1 MPVRPETCRPFLH
14 GDFAR
19 AVERRRRSRARA
31 GRVVVAA
38 AALFV
43 LLLLCAIPAYLL
55 ASAASLP
62 FADRSPDWA
71 RLGVLFSGSLR
82 ATLCALVFAVPVG
95 IGAALFAAHFCAP
108 RLRGWLRS
116 ALELLEAV
124 PTVVLGLIA
133 FASIAPWLA
142 RHVAGVLAALAIV
155 PCALLAWGFAIRL
168 PRRRLGWMP
177 LWGVPV
183 LAAACAA
190 GMLAGAG
197 MGDGRFLPTSPWN
210 ALLVGL
216 VLGIATLPTIYAMA
230 EDALASL
237 PAAQTQA
244 ALALGATRW
253 QALMTIA
260 LPAVA
265 SGLVAATCMAAAR
278 CFGETMIV
286 LMASGNTP
294 LSGFD
299 WLGGLR
305 SLSAELA
312 LELPRSAPASPAW
325 RELLLVA
332 LLLLATTMLLHGI
345 ARALRT
351 RLRAGQGA

>member
-1 MPVRPETCRPFLH
+1 MPVQPETCRPFLH
-14 GDFAR
+14 GDLAR
-19 AVERRRRSRARA
+19 AVQRRRRRRARA

-55 ASAASLP
+55 ASAASIP
-62 FADRSPDWA
+62 FAGPAPDWA
-71 RLGVLFSGSLR
+71 RLGILFGGSLR
-82 ATLCALVFAVPVG
+82 ATLCALVFALPIG

-108 RLRGWLRS
+108 RLRSWLRA

-142 RHVAGVLAALAIV
+142 THVAGVLVALIVV
-155 PCALLAWGFAIRL
+155 PCALLAWGFATRM

-177 LWGVPV
+177 LWGAPLVV
-183 LAAACAA
+183 AALAIGVA
-190 GMLAGAG
+190 LGAG
-197 MGDGRFLPTSPWN
+197 IGDARFAPTSPWN

-216 VLGIATLPTIYAMA
+216 VLGVATLPTVYAMTD
-230 EDALASL
+230 DALAAL
-237 PAAQTQA
+237 PSSQTQA

-253 QALMTIA
+253 QALVTVA
-260 LPAVA
+260 LPAA
-265 SGLVAATCMAAAR
+265 TSGLVAAACMAAAR

-294 LSGFD
+294 LGGFD

-312 LELPRSAPASPAW
+312 LELPRSAPSSAAW

-332 LLLLATTMLLHGI
+332 LLLLATTMLLHAA

-351 RLRAGQGA
+351 RLRAEQGA

>member
-1 MPVRPETCRPFLH
+1 MV
-14 GDFAR
+14 A
-19 AVERRRRSRARA
+19 
-31 GRVVVAA
+31 VAA
-38 AALFV
+38 MFV

-62 FADRSPDWA
+62 FAGQSPDWA
-71 RLGVLFSGSLR
+71 RLGILFGGSLR
-82 ATLCALVFAVPVG
+82 ATLCALVFAVPIG
-95 IGAALFAAHFCAP
+95 IAAALFAAHFCAP
-108 RLRGWLRS
+108 RLRGWLRA

-142 RHVAGVLAALAIV
+142 THVAGVVVACVVA
-155 PCALLAWGFAIRL
+155 PCALFAWGLATRT

-177 LWGVPV
+177 LWGVPLVVAALVAGLV
-183 LAAACAA
+183 L
-190 GMLAGAG
+190 GAG
-197 MGDGRFLPTSPWN
+197 IDGARFVPASPWN
-210 ALLVGL
+210 TLLVGL
-216 VLGIATLPTIYAMA
+216 VLGVATLPTVYAMA
-230 EDALASL
+230 DDALAAL
-237 PAAQTQA
+237 PSAQTQA

-253 QALMTIA
+253 QALVTVA
-260 LPAVA
+260 LPAA
-265 SGLVAATCMAAAR
+265 MSGLIAAVCMAAAR

-294 LSGFD
+294 LGGFD

-312 LELPRSAPASPAW
+312 LELPRSAPSGAAW

-332 LLLLATTMLLHGI
+332 LLLLATTMLLHAA
-345 ARALRT
+345 ARVMRT
-351 RLRAGQGA
+351 RLRARQVA

>member
-1 MPVRPETCRPFLH
+1 MPAKPETCRPFLH

-19 AVERRRRSRARA
+19 AVQRRRARRARA

-62 FADRSPDWA
+62 FAGQGPDWT
-71 RLGVLFSGSLR
+71 RLGVLFGGSLR

-95 IGAALFAAHFCAP
+95 IAAALFAAHFCAP
-108 RLRGWLRS
+108 RLRGWLRA

-124 PTVVLGLIA
+124 PTVVLGLVA
-133 FASIAPWLA
+133 FATLAPWLA
-142 RHVAGVLAALAIV
+142 THVAGVLAAVVVL
-155 PCALLAWGFAIRL
+155 PCVLLACGFAMRM
-168 PRRRLGWMP
+168 PRRQLGWMP
-177 LWGVPV
+177 LWGAPLVVAALAVCLV
-183 LAAACAA
+183 L
-190 GMLAGAG
+190 GAG
-197 MGDGRFLPTSPWN
+197 IDAARFTPASPWN

-216 VLGIATLPTIYAMA
+216 VLGVATLPTVYAMA
-230 EDALASL
+230 DDALATL
-237 PAAQTQA
+237 PSAQTQA

-253 QALMTIA
+253 QALVTVA
-260 LPAVA
+260 LPAAA
-265 SGLVAATCMAAAR
+265 SGLVAAVCMAAAR

-294 LSGFD
+294 LGGFD

-312 LELPRSAPASPAW
+312 LELPRSARSTAAW

-332 LLLLATTMLLHGI
+332 LLLLATTMLLHGA